1 MLPLYKK
8 YWRTIFDIALI
19 VLTVYLVMFLFSK
32 LYQLAAPVFLS
43 FFVFMLIEPL
53 ARFLNRKGMKKPFA
67 SAISVILFLV
77 VLLGLLFGAGFLIA
91 IQINHLYDNLPSYAA
106 MLQDHF
112 QSTTAYLQ
120 DRLNGLPPGVTDKL
134 NGYFADATNL
144 LTKWL
149 KVMLSYL
156 FNTLGSFS
164 SFMANFGIAI
174 ILAFFLSM
182 EIKDWRRIAYE
193 KTPKTIKIAFDFLRA
208 HVFRAIGSYLKA
220 QFILMSITF
229 VLVLIGLFI
238 LGSGNALTMALI
250 CAVFDILPLLGVS
263 TILVPWI
270 IYLFIIGNTPLAIG
284 LIVLLAI
291 VLVVRQLLE
300 PKVTG
305 NSIGVSSAYLMLSFA
320 IVSMSLFGV
329 AGLILSPILLILI
342 KELIQQGYLQK
353 WITLPQ
359 EEFVVPP
366 FNPGSFEQEKQRAA
380 NENTLQVKG
389 TLSERF
395 RLRRSKSK
403 RSDSSS
409 SNSKPSDQNL
419 AGRDRSNDET

>member
-43 FFVFMLIEPL
+43 FFVFMLIEPF
-53 ARFLNRKGMKKPFA
+53 ARFLNRRGMKKPFA

-91 IQINHLYDNLPSYAA
+91 IRINHIYDNLPSYAA
-106 MLQDHF
+106 LLQNHF
-112 QSTTAYLQ
+112 RDATIYLQ
-120 DRLNGLPPGVTDKL
+120 DRLDALPPSVTDKL

-156 FNTLGSFS
+156 VNTLGSFS

-193 KTPKTIKIAFDFLRA
+193 KTPKTVKIAFDFLRT

-220 QFILMSITF
+220 QFILMTITF

-238 LGSGNALTMALI
+238 LGAGNAVTMALI

-284 LIVLLAI
+284 LIVVLAVVLL
-291 VLVVRQLLE
+291 VRQLLE

-342 KELIQQGYLQK
+342 KELMQQGYLQK
-353 WITLPQ
+353 WIRLPQ
-359 EEFVVPP
+359 EEFVVSP
-366 FNPGSFEQEKQRAA
+366 FSPGSSEQGEQRAA
-380 NENTLQVKG
+380 GENKPQVQG
-389 TLSERF
+389 TYSERI
-395 RLRRSKSK
+395 RLRRSESK
-403 RSDSSS
+403 RS
-409 SNSKPSDQNL
+409 NSKQSSQIPADP
-419 AGRDRSNDET
+419 DRSNDES